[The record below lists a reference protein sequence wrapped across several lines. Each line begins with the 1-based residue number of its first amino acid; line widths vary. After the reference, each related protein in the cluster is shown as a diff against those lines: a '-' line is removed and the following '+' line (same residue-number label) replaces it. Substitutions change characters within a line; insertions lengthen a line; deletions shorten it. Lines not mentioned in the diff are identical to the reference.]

1 MNRESC
7 PDFEKLSAYTDN
19 ELNDGERREVDSHI
33 AECSDCRRTYSR
45 LVQLGNVFSVM
56 RLEPTEINIVP
67 DIQRELNREN
77 GRRTSRTSLYGR
89 LISYGLAAS
98 LALVVGI
105 NLGNQLA
112 PEQEVKVDFNFT
124 QAAQMAPFSFI
135 PPGSINLEHATCF
148 IGTRI

>member
-1 MNRESC
+1 MNREWC
-7 PDFEKLSAYTDN
+7 PDFEKLSAYVDH
-19 ELNDGERREVDSHI
+19 ELSDDELGDVGSHI
-33 AECSDCRRTYSR
+33 AECADCRRTYDR

-67 DIQRELNREN
+67 DIQRELSRNN
-77 GRRTSRTSLYGR
+77 GGDSSRGSLYGR
-89 LISYGLAAS
+89 LLSYGLAAS

-105 NLGNQLA
+105 NLGNRLA
-112 PEQEVKVDFNFT
+112 PEEEVKVDFSFT

>member
-1 MNRESC
+1 MNRQSC
-7 PDFEKLSAYTDN
+7 PDFEKLSAYIDN
-19 ELNDGERREVDSHI
+19 ELNDVEQGEVGSHI
-33 AECSDCRRTYSR
+33 AECADCRRTYNR

-56 RLEPTEINIVP
+56 RLEPAEINIVP
-67 DIQRELNREN
+67 DIQRQLNRVN
-77 GRRTSRTSLYGR
+77 GGRSVVAGLYGR
-89 LISYGLAAS
+89 LLSYGLAAS

-112 PEQEVKVDFNFT
+112 PEQEVKVDFSFT